1 LRQAS
6 AAGFEPP
13 SVTFQV
19 AVINSKPEAGKLVIV
34 DTSLSKR
41 FRSASRWIHTW
52 LGITLGAVLAI
63 TCLTG
68 SIVVFRQADR
78 PFRAGVSSGAISLD
92 RAAGEVSRF
101 VPGARVTR
109 ARFPILPGDP
119 YVFQIRSA
127 GEQTERVAFDGA
139 SGRVLGLLPAVSW
152 MDWMIDLHRN
162 LLSGKV
168 GRKIVGAVGILSLVL
183 SLTAVILWL
192 ASGAHWK
199 EFTRIRSGAQIR
211 FYFELHRAIGLWSVC
226 FVVLLSATG
235 IALAYSDWAR
245 SVWESATGGPASYHA
260 PRVDA
265 SEQATKTLDEYM
277 AAARAA
283 MPDGAPTELRIPQS
297 AGDAVQLR
305 FRRNTDFAPTGM
317 NRVYLGPASG
327 QVLSV
332 NLAANWP
339 LTMRLYQ
346 LMDPVHYGEFGGTT
360 IKVLWA
366 ALGAMPSI
374 LFVSGVFFWWLRNKK
389 SGGAPASRTRE
400 LQTSVIEPVG
410 R

>member
-1 LRQAS
+1 
-6 AAGFEPP
+6 
-13 SVTFQV
+13 
-19 AVINSKPEAGKLVIV
+19 
-34 DTSLSKR
+34 
-41 FRSASRWIHTW
+41 
-52 LGITLGAVLAI
+52 
-63 TCLTG
+63 
-68 SIVVFRQADR
+68 
-78 PFRAGVSSGAISLD
+78 
-92 RAAGEVSRF
+92 
-101 VPGARVTR
+101 
-109 ARFPILPGDP
+109 
-119 YVFQIRSA
+119 
-127 GEQTERVAFDGA
+127 
-139 SGRVLGLLPAVSW
+139 
-152 MDWMIDLHRN
+152 
-162 LLSGKV
+162 
-168 GRKIVGAVGILSLVL
+168 
-183 SLTAVILWL
+183 
-192 ASGAHWK
+192 
-199 EFTRIRSGAQIR
+199 
-211 FYFELHRAIGLWSVC
+211 
-226 FVVLLSATG
+226 
-235 IALAYSDWAR
+235 
-245 SVWESATGGPASYHA
+245 
-260 PRVDA
+260 
-265 SEQATKTLDEYM
+265 M

-317 NRVYLGPASG
+317 NRVYLDPASG

-360 IKVLWA
+360 ITVLWA